1 MPLVAHTNLPT
12 FDRLRHGGYDILT
25 LDRAMAQDIRELHIG
40 LLNMMPDA
48 ALTITEQQY
57 MRLVGNCNQIAQF
70 YIHPF
75 SVPGLPRSAGT
86 ADYIDTYY
94 TDFEDLRQAGLDAL
108 IISGANVTQPSLEL
122 EPFWTP
128 LRDVIEW
135 ATDNVTSILCS
146 CLATHALVKQLY
158 QIDRHQLPR
167 KQWGVYSHRVTNR
180 LHPLLQGINTRF
192 DVPHSRWNEV
202 TYEELTAAG
211 LRVLVDSD
219 EAGVHMAVSPDQFR
233 IVYFQGH
240 PEYDYN
246 SLLKEYKREA
256 LRYLSDEINDSPPYP
271 EHYFSVHAAGLADAH
286 LRQAIQAK
294 AHGKPLPDFPEAA
307 FEPHL
312 DNTWGDT
319 GKAIFNNWLGL
330 VYRLT
335 HPDRRLPFMPDID
348 PQNPLGL
355 RDCPS

>member
-1 MPLVAHTNLPT
+1 M
-12 FDRLRHGGYDILT
+12 
-25 LDRAMAQDIRELHIG
+25 
-40 LLNMMPDA
+40 
-48 ALTITEQQY
+48 
-57 MRLVGNCNQIAQF
+57 
-70 YIHPF
+70 
-75 SVPGLPRSAGT
+75 
-86 ADYIDTYY
+86 
-94 TDFEDLRQAGLDAL
+94 
-108 IISGANVTQPSLEL
+108 
-122 EPFWTP
+122 
-128 LRDVIEW
+128 
-135 ATDNVTSILCS
+135 
-146 CLATHALVKQLY
+146 VKQLY

-202 TYEELTAAG
+202 TYDELTAAG

-256 LRYLSDEINDSPPYP
+256 LRYLNDEINDSPPYP
-271 EHYFSVHAAGLADAH
+271 EHYFSIHAAGLADAH
-286 LRQAIQAK
+286 LRQAAQAK
-294 AHGKPLPDFPEAA
+294 AQGKPLPDFPEAA
-307 FEPHL
+307 LEPHL

-348 PQNPLGL
+348 PHDPLGL
-355 RDCPS
+355 RGCPS